1 MLPENVTV
9 DVTVGGPGNWI
20 YTGVRMPG
28 SDISVTAD
36 KVLWPVWL
44 WKTICLCLKQNG
56 RYM

>member
-28 SDISVTAD
+28 SDMSVTAD
-36 KVLWPVWL
+36 KVL
-44 WKTICLCLKQNG
+44 
-56 RYM
+56 